1 MMTWYD
7 LFTDIFQG
15 GFTGTGA
22 ILDCPS
28 TSETTLKDMGKINQH
43 LTTAKQSKAWDE
55 LHIAILALY
64 SEIS

>member
-1 MMTWYD
+1 MVTWYD

-28 TSETTLKDMGKINQH
+28 TSETTQKDMGKINQH
-43 LTTAKQSKAWDE
+43 LTTA
-55 LHIAILALY
+55 
-64 SEIS
+64 